1 MGSSSS
7 IHCDAAKVKRS
18 LISSPLL
25 GLTVKRPGLGGPFVV
40 TVTDEDAV
48 SAELERREACSVKV
62 RVALGGSEFGAI
74 TRLTSICCS
83 FSAGL
88 FVLHE
93 TGVVLMS
100 ANSRVGSDIDQV
112 TVPESESCTM
122 AFNTKLA
129 PLLTLLLGVNEEV
142 MVTMGA
148 DGDTIVTKIDAL
160 ADRLVSPSVTRREK
174 VDMVF
179 ADCGFAVELKIDFES
194 PSNAKVVL
202 QFEVYTGSDCMH
214 DQM

>member
-7 IHCDAAKVKRS
+7 VHCDAAKVNTS

-40 TVTDEDAV
+40 TVTDEDAA
-48 SAELERREACSVKV
+48 SAELEWREACNVKL

-83 FSAGL
+83 FPSGL
-88 FVLHE
+88 FVFHE

-100 ANSRVGSDIDQV
+100 ANSIDGSDIDQV
-112 TVPESESCTM
+112 TVPEPESCTM
-122 AFNTKLA
+122 AVNTKLA
-129 PLLTLLLGVNEEV
+129 PLFTLLLGAKEEV
-142 MVTMGA
+142 IVTMGA
-148 DGDTIVTKIDAL
+148 DGDRIVTVVDAL
-160 ADRLVSPSVTRREK
+160 TDRLLSPSVTRREN
-174 VDMVF
+174 VELVL
-179 ADCGFAVELKIDFES
+179 ADSGFAVKLKIDFES
-194 PSNAKVVL
+194 PSNAKVML
-202 QFEVYTGSDCMH
+202 QFEVYTGADCMH